1 MVQDC
6 LHILSTM
13 AGDKTPADV
22 AVLGAAIH
30 EKGTKKLTNQLFA
43 AEKTTKVRYVLL
55 LQYHT
60 WL

>member
-6 LHILSTM
+6 LHILSTT

-30 EKGTKKLTNQLFA
+30 EKGTKKLTNQL
-43 AEKTTKVRYVLL
+43 
-55 LQYHT
+55 LQQRK
-60 WL
+60 LQK